1 MNKTPIRVLL
11 VEDSPVALMI
21 FKRLLGSTPEIEI
34 VGTAK
39 TGIEGLELIPKVHP
53 QVICTDLH
61 MPKMDGLEFTKE
73 VMAKFPCPILVV
85 SSSVQAEDTH
95 TVFNLLKAGAVDV
108 FPKPRQGVMGNF
120 EAIRHELISKIKVL
134 SGVTVFTLH
143 RRGAAPRE
151 TLRSSPGVLPARTE
165 GKILIP
171 EPKRVEP
178 GIQRV
183 KIPLSPSPTP
193 VVSSRPM
200 SLDAALEAG
209 SFYGVKIV
217 AIGASTGGP
226 QALHTILTQLPPKFP
241 VPVICVQHISE
252 GFLKG
257 LVDWL
262 GSECQL
268 PVKIATAGEKPERG
282 IIYFPPEQ
290 KHLEFDS
297 NGRFL
302 YSSAGP
308 VSGHRPSVTVTFN
321 AVAKFYR
328 RAALGIL
335 LTGMGR
341 DGADGMLELFKQGG
355 ITIAQNEASCVVFGM
370 PREAI
375 ALNAARYTLPITDI
389 APMLLHRLMSDRH

>member
-1 MNKTPIRVLL
+1 MNKKPIRVLL
-11 VEDSPVALMI
+11 VEDSLVALMI

-34 VGTAK
+34 VGTAR
-39 TGIEGLELIPKVHP
+39 TGIEGLELIPQVHP

-73 VMAKFPCPILVV
+73 VMARFPCPILVI

-143 RRGAAPRE
+143 RRGAEHRE
-151 TLRSSPGVLPARTE
+151 TRRASPEVLPPKNA

-171 EPKRVEP
+171 EQKRVEP
-178 GIQRV
+178 VVQTV
-183 KIPLSPSPTP
+183 KIPSSYTPTP
-193 VVSSRPM
+193 RYPSAPASP
-200 SLDAALEAG
+200 DAAG
-209 SFYGVKIV
+209 SFRGVKIV

-226 QALHTILTQLPPKFP
+226 QALHTILSQLPPKFP

-262 GSECQL
+262 GSECHL
-268 PVKIATAGEKPERG
+268 PVKIAPAGERPEAG

-290 KHLEFDS
+290 KHLELDNS
-297 NGRFL
+297 GRFL
-302 YSSAGP
+302 YSTLGP

-355 ITIAQNEASCVVFGM
+355 VTIAQNEASSVVFGM

-375 ALNAARYTLPITDI
+375 ALNAAQYILPITDI
-389 APMLLHRLMSDRH
+389 APLLLHRLMSDRH

>member
-1 MNKTPIRVLL
+1 MNKKPIRVLL

-34 VGTAK
+34 VGTAG
-39 TGIEGLELIPKVHP
+39 TGIDGLELIPKVHP

-73 VMAKFPCPILVV
+73 VMARFPCPILVI

-120 EAIRHELISKIKVL
+120 DAIRNELISKIKVL

-143 RRGAAPRE
+143 RRGAGARE
-151 TLRSSPGVLPARTE
+151 TLRAAPGVVPPKNP
-165 GKILIP
+165 GKNLIP
-171 EPKRVEP
+171 EQKRVEP
-178 GIQRV
+178 VVQTV
-183 KIPLSPSPTP
+183 KIPSSYTPTP
-193 VVSSRPM
+193 RYPSAPASPDV
-200 SLDAALEAG
+200 AG
-209 SFYGVKIV
+209 SFRGVRIV

-226 QALHTILTQLPPKFP
+226 QALHTILSQLPPKFP

-262 GSECQL
+262 GSECHL
-268 PVKIATAGEKPERG
+268 PVKIALAGERPEPG

-290 KHLEFDS
+290 KHLELD
-297 NGRFL
+297 NHGRFL
-302 YSSAGP
+302 YSTVGP
-308 VSGHRPSVTVTFN
+308 VSGHRPSVTVMFN

-355 ITIAQNEASCVVFGM
+355 ITIAQNEGSCVVFGM

-375 ALNAARYTLPITDI
+375 ALSAAQYILPITDI
-389 APMLLHRLMSDRH
+389 GPLLLHRLMSDRR

>member
-1 MNKTPIRVLL
+1 MNKKPIRVLL

-39 TGIEGLELIPKVHP
+39 TGIEGLELIPQVHP
-53 QVICTDLH
+53 QVICTDLN

-85 SSSVQAEDTH
+85 SSSVQAEDTL

-120 EAIRHELISKIKVL
+120 DAIRHELISKIKVL
-134 SGVTVFTLH
+134 AGVTVFTLH
-143 RRGAAPRE
+143 RRGAANRE
-151 TLRSSPGVLPARTE
+151 TQRVSPRVVPPKNT

-171 EPKRVEP
+171 EQKRVDP
-178 GIQRV
+178 VVQTV
-183 KIPLSPSPTP
+183 KIPASYSPAPPVPAALSPNLPTG
-193 VVSSRPM
+193 
-200 SLDAALEAG
+200 AG
-209 SFYGVKIV
+209 SFQGVKIV

-226 QALHTILTQLPPKFP
+226 QALHTILCQLPPKFP

-268 PVKIATAGEKPERG
+268 PVKIAPAGERPEPG

-297 NGRFL
+297 QGRFL
-302 YSSAGP
+302 YSSMGP

-355 ITIAQNEASCVVFGM
+355 ITIAQNESSCVVFGM

-375 ALNAARYTLPITDI
+375 ALSAAQYILPISEI
-389 APMLLHRLMSDRH
+389 APLLLKRLMSDRH